1 MHIQR
6 VSKWPKDD
14 NTQLSVER
22 KTRYFD
28 ENRGKMSHIQYV
40 DELVKEY
47 LLFRGFSQTLKAF
60 DNDLKAEKEKGF
72 RVDKI
77 VDQLMQYVYNY
88 DLTSLRELWGH
99 LDTRMFSR
107 LESHFTPAVRKLENA
122 VLKMYLV
129 NAALNNKQ
137 DRIQEF
143 FMKMTPELQGH
154 SEWKEWFA
162 LPFVKNP
169 EDNPA
174 YSVHFSRQWQDTMLL
189 SLHNFLATI
198 FQCMPLPT
206 LLTIDE
212 DTNKLKRLQE
222 ENEALKQ
229 RLNDSIKIDNVMDV
243 NPGPAPQHPP
253 IMDDFYIIAQ
263 ESPLLENPKTLR
275 NLIRNIGGGSSPILS
290 RKSAASSK
298 KAAEPETVS
307 TKRTNTKGKLSSISK
322 SDTVTKR
329 SISCDSRLTS
339 SRKRD
344 SSIDAVAERKA
355 KDKIDSTYILL
366 SQEEYT
372 EHKTSIIQCKS
383 NASGSYVATGDA
395 DGIIKVWTPIP
406 SPKTVTTYISATANS
421 NKAITALDW
430 ISKNERYFLHGDN
443 NGLIQLHDTRD
454 CKTLWDI
461 QHENSRIITLL
472 CNPTEST
479 FVCSVSDSNEGK
491 LLLYDIKTRR
501 LERTLPLEQNVTALC
516 SAFNHNGQLLITGLS
531 NGNILIHDLRRNEI
545 IDNIS
550 CHSSPV
556 IDIELINDYTNICTQ
571 SEEGKLCQRSLNH
584 SGKILWETKIKVEKN
599 TVHGKLFTF
608 DQSGNYMLLCT
619 QSGGNIYKMPPGAQ
633 AKVLELGGHKGT
645 LCCDWSTANQSGTCI
660 TGGAEGKVRVST
672 LLSP

>member
-1 MHIQR
+1 
-6 VSKWPKDD
+6 
-14 NTQLSVER
+14 
-22 KTRYFD
+22 
-28 ENRGKMSHIQYV
+28 MSHVQYV

-60 DNDLKAEKEKGF
+60 DNDLKTEKEKGF

-99 LDTRMFSR
+99 LDTRMFCR
-107 LESHFTPAVRKLENA
+107 LESHFTPAIRKLENA

-129 NAALNNKQ
+129 NAAVNGKQ

-143 FMKMTPELQGH
+143 FTKMTPELQGH

-162 LPFVKNP
+162 LPFIKNP
-169 EDNPA
+169 EDNPT
-174 YSVHFSRQWQDTMLL
+174 YSVHFSKQWHDTMLV

-198 FQCMPLPT
+198 FQCMPQPT

-222 ENEALKQ
+222 ENEILKQ
-229 RLNDSIKIDNVMDV
+229 RLSESVKIENISDV
-243 NPGPAPQHPP
+243 NPGPAPQHLP

-263 ESPLLENPKTLR
+263 ESPLMENPKTLR

-290 RKSAASSK
+290 RKPVINVK
-298 KAAEPETVS
+298 KIAEPEMCS
-307 TKRTNTKGKLSSISK
+307 TKRTNTKGRVNSISK
-322 SDTVTKR
+322 SEAVAKR
-329 SISCDSRLTS
+329 SISCDSRLSS

-344 SSIDAVAERKA
+344 SSMDTAIERKT
-355 KDKIDSTYILL
+355 KEKIDSSYILL

-406 SPKTVTTYISATANS
+406 SPKTVTTFTSATANS
-421 NKAITALDW
+421 NKAITSLDW

-461 QHENSRIITLL
+461 QHENSRILTLI

-479 FVCSVSDSNEGK
+479 FVCSVSDGNEGK
-491 LLLYDIKTRR
+491 LLLYDIKTRK

-516 SAFNHNGQLLITGLS
+516 STFNHNGQLLITGLS

-545 IDNIS
+545 IDNLN
-550 CHSSPV
+550 CHSSPI
-556 IDIELINDYTNICTQ
+556 IDIELINDFTNICAQ
-571 SEEGKLCQRSLNH
+571 SEDGKLCQRSLNH
-584 SGKILWETKIKVEKN
+584 SGKILWETKIKIDKN
-599 TVHGKLFTF
+599 PVHGKLFTF
-608 DQSGNYMLLCT
+608 DQSGSYMLLCT
-619 QSGGNIYKMPPGAQ
+619 QTGGNIYKMPPGAQ
-633 AKVLELGGHKGT
+633 GKILELGGHKGT

-660 TGGAEGKVRVST
+660 TGGAEGKARVST

>member
-1 MHIQR
+1 
-6 VSKWPKDD
+6 
-14 NTQLSVER
+14 
-22 KTRYFD
+22 
-28 ENRGKMSHIQYV
+28 MSHVQYV

-47 LLFRGFSQTLKAF
+47 LLFRGFSQTLKTF

-77 VDQLMQYVYNY
+77 IDQLMQHIYTY

-99 LDTRMFSR
+99 FDTRMFCR
-107 LESHFTPAVRKLENA
+107 LESHFTPAIRKLENS

-129 NAALNNKQ
+129 NAAVNGKQ
-137 DRIQEF
+137 DKIQEF
-143 FMKMTPELQGH
+143 FTKMTPELQGH

-162 LPFVKNP
+162 FPFIKNP
-169 EDNPA
+169 EDNPV
-174 YSVHFSRQWQDTMLL
+174 YSVHFSKQWHDTMLV

-198 FQCMPLPT
+198 FQCMPQPT

-222 ENEALKQ
+222 ENETLRQ
-229 RLNDSIKIDNVMDV
+229 RLSDSVKIESVWDV
-243 NPGPAPQHPP
+243 NPGPAPQQPP
-253 IMDDFYIIAQ
+253 LMDDFYIIAQ

-290 RKSAASSK
+290 RKPATNIK
-298 KAAEPETVS
+298 KNTESEMVS
-307 TKRTNTKGKLSSISK
+307 TKRTNTKGRVNSISK
-322 SDTVTKR
+322 SEAVAKR
-329 SISCDSRLTS
+329 SISCDSRLNS

-344 SSIDAVAERKA
+344 SSIDTAIERKT
-355 KDKIDSTYILL
+355 KEKIDSSYILL

-395 DGIIKVWTPIP
+395 DGVIKVWTPIP
-406 SPKTVTTYISATANS
+406 SPKTVTTFSSSTANS
-421 NKAITALDW
+421 NKAITSLDW

-461 QHENSRIITLL
+461 QHDNSRIVTLI

-479 FVCSVSDSNEGK
+479 FVCSVSDGNEGK
-491 LLLYDIKTRR
+491 LLLYDIKTKK

-545 IDNIS
+545 IDNLN
-550 CHSSPV
+550 CHSSPI
-556 IDIELINDYTNICTQ
+556 IDIELINDFTNICAQ
-571 SEEGKLCQRSLNH
+571 SEDGKLCQRSLNH
-584 SGKILWETKIKVEKN
+584 FGKILWETKIKIEKN
-599 TVHGKLFTF
+599 PVHGKLFTF
-608 DQSGNYMLLCT
+608 DQTGNYMLLCT
-619 QSGGNIYKMPPGAQ
+619 QTGGNIYKMPPGAQ
-633 AKVLELGGHKGT
+633 GKILELGGHKGT

-660 TGGAEGKVRVST
+660 TGGAEGKARVST

>member
-1 MHIQR
+1 
-6 VSKWPKDD
+6 
-14 NTQLSVER
+14 
-22 KTRYFD
+22 
-28 ENRGKMSHIQYV
+28 MSHVQYV

-77 VDQLMQYVYNY
+77 IDQLMQYIYTY

-99 LDTRMFSR
+99 FDTRMFCR
-107 LESHFTPAVRKLENA
+107 LESHFTPAIRKLENS

-129 NAALNNKQ
+129 NAAVNGKQ
-137 DRIQEF
+137 DKIQEF
-143 FMKMTPELQGH
+143 FTKMTPELQGH

-162 LPFVKNP
+162 FPFIKNP
-169 EDNPA
+169 EDNPI
-174 YSVHFSRQWQDTMLL
+174 YSVHFSKQWHDTMLV
-189 SLHNFLATI
+189 SLHNFLTTI
-198 FQCMPLPT
+198 FQCMPQPT

-212 DTNKLKRLQE
+212 DTNKFKRLQE
-222 ENEALKQ
+222 ENEILRQ
-229 RLNDSIKIDNVMDV
+229 RLSDSVKIESVWDV
-243 NPGPAPQHPP
+243 NPGPTPQQPP
-253 IMDDFYIIAQ
+253 LMDDFYIIAQ

-275 NLIRNIGGGSSPILS
+275 NLIRNIGAGSSPILS
-290 RKSAASSK
+290 RKPATNVK
-298 KAAEPETVS
+298 KNAESEMVS
-307 TKRTNTKGKLSSISK
+307 TKRTNTKGRVNSISK
-322 SDTVTKR
+322 SEAVAKR
-329 SISCDSRLTS
+329 SISCDSRLNS

-344 SSIDAVAERKA
+344 SSIDTAIERKT
-355 KDKIDSTYILL
+355 KEKIDSSYILL

-395 DGIIKVWTPIP
+395 DGVIKVWTPIP
-406 SPKTVTTYISATANS
+406 SPKTVTTFSSSTANS
-421 NKAITALDW
+421 NKAITSLDW

-461 QHENSRIITLL
+461 QHENSRIVTLI

-479 FVCSVSDSNEGK
+479 FVCSVSDGNEGK
-491 LLLYDIKTRR
+491 LLLYDIKTKK

-545 IDNIS
+545 IDNLN
-550 CHSSPV
+550 CHSSPI
-556 IDIELINDYTNICTQ
+556 IDIELINDFTNICAQ
-571 SEEGKLCQRSLNH
+571 SEDGKLCQRSLNH
-584 SGKILWETKIKVEKN
+584 FGKILWETKIKIEKN
-599 TVHGKLFTF
+599 PVHGKLFTF
-608 DQSGNYMLLCT
+608 DQTGTYMLLCT
-619 QSGGNIYKMPPGAQ
+619 QTGGNIYKMPPGAQ
-633 AKVLELGGHKGT
+633 GKILDLGGHKGT

-660 TGGAEGKVRVST
+660 TGGAEGKARVST

>member
-1 MHIQR
+1 
-6 VSKWPKDD
+6 
-14 NTQLSVER
+14 
-22 KTRYFD
+22 
-28 ENRGKMSHIQYV
+28 MSHIQYV

-47 LLFRGFSQTLKAF
+47 LLFRGFTQTLRAF

-77 VDQLMQYVYNY
+77 VDQLMQHIYNY

-99 LDTRMFSR
+99 LDVRMFSR
-107 LESHFTPAVRKLENA
+107 LESHFTPAVRKLENS

-129 NAALNNKQ
+129 NAAVNNKP

-143 FMKMTPELQGH
+143 FVKMTPELQGH

-162 LPFVKNP
+162 FPFVKNP
-169 EDNPA
+169 EDNPV

-189 SLHNFLATI
+189 SLHNFLSII

-206 LLTIDE
+206 LLQIDE

-222 ENEALKQ
+222 ENEALRQ
-229 RLNDSIKIDNVMDV
+229 RLSESVKIDNVLDV
-243 NPGPAPQHPP
+243 NPGPVPQHPP
-253 IMDDFYIIAQ
+253 LMDDFYIIAQ
-263 ESPLLENPKTLR
+263 ESPLLENTKTLR

-290 RKSAASSK
+290 RKSASTSK
-298 KAAEPETVS
+298 KAAETEATS
-307 TKRTNTKGKLSSISK
+307 TKRTQNTKGKLSSISK
-322 SDTVTKR
+322 SETVTKR
-329 SISCDSRLTS
+329 STSCDSRLTS
-339 SRKRD
+339 YRKRD
-344 SSIDAVAERKA
+344 SSIDAMAERKA

-406 SPKTVTTYISATANS
+406 SPKTVTTFASATANS

-461 QHENSRIITLL
+461 QHENSRIISLL
-472 CNPTEST
+472 CNPTDST
-479 FVCSVSDSNEGK
+479 FICSISDSNEGK
-491 LLLYDIKTRR
+491 LLLYDIKTRK
-501 LERTLPLEQNVTALC
+501 LERILPMEQSVTALC

-571 SEEGKLCQRSLNH
+571 SEDGKLCQRSLNH

-619 QSGGNIYKMPPGAQ
+619 QTGGNIYKMPPGAQ

>member
-1 MHIQR
+1 
-6 VSKWPKDD
+6 
-14 NTQLSVER
+14 
-22 KTRYFD
+22 
-28 ENRGKMSHIQYV
+28 
-40 DELVKEY
+40 
-47 LLFRGFSQTLKAF
+47 
-60 DNDLKAEKEKGF
+60 
-72 RVDKI
+72 
-77 VDQLMQYVYNY
+77 
-88 DLTSLRELWGH
+88 
-99 LDTRMFSR
+99 
-107 LESHFTPAVRKLENA
+107 
-122 VLKMYLV
+122 
-129 NAALNNKQ
+129 
-137 DRIQEF
+137 
-143 FMKMTPELQGH
+143 
-154 SEWKEWFA
+154 
-162 LPFVKNP
+162 
-169 EDNPA
+169 
-174 YSVHFSRQWQDTMLL
+174 
-189 SLHNFLATI
+189 
-198 FQCMPLPT
+198 MPQPT
-206 LLTIDE
+206 LLAIDE
-212 DTNKLKRLQE
+212 DTNRLKRLQE

-229 RLNDSIKIDNVMDV
+229 RLSESVKIENVMDV
-243 NPGPAPQHPP
+243 NPGPAPQQLPL
-253 IMDDFYIIAQ
+253 MDDFYIIAQ

-275 NLIRNIGGGSSPILS
+275 NLIRNIGGGSSPILN
-290 RKSAASSK
+290 RKPGTSTK
-298 KAAEPETVS
+298 KVVESEVIS
-307 TKRTNTKGKLSSISK
+307 TKRTNTKGKINSINK
-322 SDTVTKR
+322 SEPVSKR

-344 SSIDAVAERKA
+344 SSIDTVAERKA

-406 SPKTVTTYISATANS
+406 SPKTVTTFVSTPANS

-454 CKTLWDI
+454 YKTLWDI

-491 LLLYDIKTRR
+491 LLLYDIKTRK
-501 LERTLPLEQNVTALC
+501 LERILPMEQNVTALC

-550 CHSSPV
+550 CHASPI

-571 SEEGKLCQRSLNH
+571 SEDGKLCQRSLNH

-619 QSGGNIYKMPPGAQ
+619 QTGGNIYKMPPGTQ
-633 AKVLELGGHKGT
+633 AKILELGGHKGT

>member
-1 MHIQR
+1 
-6 VSKWPKDD
+6 
-14 NTQLSVER
+14 
-22 KTRYFD
+22 
-28 ENRGKMSHIQYV
+28 MSHIQYV

-77 VDQLMQYVYNY
+77 VDQLMQYIYNY
-88 DLTSLRELWGH
+88 DLASLRELWGH
-99 LDTRMFSR
+99 LDMRMFSR

-129 NAALNNKQ
+129 NAAVNNKQ

-143 FMKMTPELQGH
+143 FIKMTPELQGH

-174 YSVHFSRQWQDTMLL
+174 YSVHFSRQWQDTMLV

-198 FQCMPLPT
+198 FQCMPQPT
-206 LLTIDE
+206 LLAIDE
-212 DTNKLKRLQE
+212 DTNRLKRLQE

-229 RLNDSIKIDNVMDV
+229 RLSESVKIENVMDV
-243 NPGPAPQHPP
+243 NPGPAPQQLPL
-253 IMDDFYIIAQ
+253 MDDFYIIAQ

-275 NLIRNIGGGSSPILS
+275 NLIRNIGGGSSPILN
-290 RKSAASSK
+290 RKPGTSTK
-298 KAAEPETVS
+298 KVVESEVIS
-307 TKRTNTKGKLSSISK
+307 TKRTNTKGKINSINK
-322 SDTVTKR
+322 SEPVSKR

-344 SSIDAVAERKA
+344 SSIDTVAERKA

-406 SPKTVTTYISATANS
+406 SPKTVTTFVSTPANS

-454 CKTLWDI
+454 YKTLWDI

-491 LLLYDIKTRR
+491 LLLYDIKTRK
-501 LERTLPLEQNVTALC
+501 LERILPMEQNVTALC

-550 CHSSPV
+550 CHASPI

-571 SEEGKLCQRSLNH
+571 SEDGKLCQRSLNH

-619 QSGGNIYKMPPGAQ
+619 QTGGNIYKMPPGTQ
-633 AKVLELGGHKGT
+633 AKILELGGHKGT

>member
-1 MHIQR
+1 
-6 VSKWPKDD
+6 
-14 NTQLSVER
+14 
-22 KTRYFD
+22 
-28 ENRGKMSHIQYV
+28 MSHIQYV

-77 VDQLMQYVYNY
+77 VDQLMQYIYNY
-88 DLTSLRELWGH
+88 DLASLRELWGH

-129 NAALNNKQ
+129 NAAVNNKQ

-143 FMKMTPELQGH
+143 FTKMTPELQGH

-162 LPFVKNP
+162 LPFVRNP
-169 EDNPA
+169 EDNPT
-174 YSVHFSRQWQDTMLL
+174 YSVHFSRQWQDTMLV

-198 FQCMPLPT
+198 FQCMPQPT

-222 ENEALKQ
+222 ENEALRQ
-229 RLNDSIKIDNVMDV
+229 RLSESVKIDNVMDV

-253 IMDDFYIIAQ
+253 LMDDFYIIAQ

-275 NLIRNIGGGSSPILS
+275 NLIRNIGGGSSPILN
-290 RKSAASSK
+290 RKPGTSIK
-298 KAAEPETVS
+298 KIAEPEMVS
-307 TKRTNTKGKLSSISK
+307 TKRTNTKGKINSISK
-322 SDTVTKR
+322 SEPVNKR

-339 SRKRD
+339 TRKRD

-406 SPKTVTTYISATANS
+406 SPKTVSTFTSAPVNS

-454 CKTLWDI
+454 CKTLWEI

-491 LLLYDIKTRR
+491 LLLYDIKTRK
-501 LERTLPLEQNVTALC
+501 LERTLPMEQNVTALC

-550 CHSSPV
+550 CHVSPV

-571 SEEGKLCQRSLNH
+571 SEDGKLCQRSLNH

-619 QSGGNIYKMPPGAQ
+619 QTGGNIYKMPPGAQ

>member
-1 MHIQR
+1 
-6 VSKWPKDD
+6 
-14 NTQLSVER
+14 
-22 KTRYFD
+22 
-28 ENRGKMSHIQYV
+28 MSHIQYV

-77 VDQLMQYVYNY
+77 VDQLMQYIYNY

-99 LDTRMFSR
+99 LDLRMFSR
-107 LESHFTPAVRKLENA
+107 LESHFTPAVRKLEYA

-129 NAALNNKQ
+129 NAAVNNKQ

-143 FMKMTPELQGH
+143 FTKMMPELQGH

-174 YSVHFSRQWQDTMLL
+174 YSVHFSRQWQDTMLV

-198 FQCMPLPT
+198 FQCMPQPT
-206 LLTIDE
+206 LLAIDE

-222 ENEALKQ
+222 ENEALRQ
-229 RLNDSIKIDNVMDV
+229 RLSESVKIENVMDV

-253 IMDDFYIIAQ
+253 LMDDFYIIAQ

-275 NLIRNIGGGSSPILS
+275 NLIRNIGGGSSPVLS
-290 RKSAASSK
+290 RKPGTSIRK
-298 KAAEPETVS
+298 VIEPEMSS
-307 TKRTNTKGKLSSISK
+307 TKRTNTKGKINSINK
-322 SDTVTKR
+322 SEPVSKR

-406 SPKTVTTYISATANS
+406 SPKTVTTFISAPANS

-479 FVCSVSDSNEGK
+479 FVCSVSDSNEGR
-491 LLLYDIKTRR
+491 LLLYDIKTRK
-501 LERTLPLEQNVTALC
+501 LERTLPMEQNVTALC

-550 CHSSPV
+550 CHASPV

-571 SEEGKLCQRSLNH
+571 SEDGKLCQRSLNH

-619 QSGGNIYKMPPGAQ
+619 QTGGNIYKMPPGAQ
-633 AKVLELGGHKGT
+633 AKILELGGHKGT

>member
-1 MHIQR
+1 
-6 VSKWPKDD
+6 
-14 NTQLSVER
+14 
-22 KTRYFD
+22 
-28 ENRGKMSHIQYV
+28 MSHVQYV

-77 VDQLMQYVYNY
+77 IDQLMQYIYTY

-99 LDTRMFSR
+99 FDTRMFCR
-107 LESHFTPAVRKLENA
+107 LESHFTPAIRKLENS

-129 NAALNNKQ
+129 NAAVNGKQ
-137 DRIQEF
+137 DKIQEF
-143 FMKMTPELQGH
+143 FTKMTPELQGH

-162 LPFVKNP
+162 FPFIKNP
-169 EDNPA
+169 EDNPI
-174 YSVHFSRQWQDTMLL
+174 YSVHFSKQWHDTMLV

-198 FQCMPLPT
+198 FQCMPQPT

-212 DTNKLKRLQE
+212 DTNKFKRLQE
-222 ENEALKQ
+222 ENETLRQ
-229 RLNDSIKIDNVMDV
+229 RLSDSVKIESVWDV
-243 NPGPAPQHPP
+243 NPGPAPQQPP
-253 IMDDFYIIAQ
+253 LMDDFYIIAQ

-290 RKSAASSK
+290 RKPATNVK
-298 KAAEPETVS
+298 KNAESEMVS
-307 TKRTNTKGKLSSISK
+307 TKRTNTKGRVNSISK
-322 SDTVTKR
+322 SEAVAKR
-329 SISCDSRLTS
+329 SISCDSRLNS

-344 SSIDAVAERKA
+344 SSIDTAIERKT
-355 KDKIDSTYILL
+355 KEKIDSSYILL

-395 DGIIKVWTPIP
+395 DGVIKVWTPIP
-406 SPKTVTTYISATANS
+406 SPKTVTTFSSSTANS
-421 NKAITALDW
+421 NKAITSLDW

-461 QHENSRIITLL
+461 QHENSRIVTLI

-479 FVCSVSDSNEGK
+479 FVCSVSDGNEGK
-491 LLLYDIKTRR
+491 LLLYDIKTKK

-545 IDNIS
+545 IDNLN
-550 CHSSPV
+550 CHSSPI
-556 IDIELINDYTNICTQ
+556 IDIELINDFTNICAQ
-571 SEEGKLCQRSLNH
+571 SEDGKLCQRSLNH
-584 SGKILWETKIKVEKN
+584 FGKILWETKIKIEKN
-599 TVHGKLFTF
+599 PVHGKLFTF
-608 DQSGNYMLLCT
+608 DQTGNYMLLCT
-619 QSGGNIYKMPPGAQ
+619 QTGGNIYKMPPGAQ
-633 AKVLELGGHKGT
+633 GKILELGGHKGT

-660 TGGAEGKVRVST
+660 TGGAEGKARVST

>member
-1 MHIQR
+1 
-6 VSKWPKDD
+6 
-14 NTQLSVER
+14 
-22 KTRYFD
+22 
-28 ENRGKMSHIQYV
+28 MSHVQYV

-77 VDQLMQYVYNY
+77 IDQLMQYIYNY

-99 LDTRMFSR
+99 LDTRMFCR
-107 LESHFTPAVRKLENA
+107 LESHFTPAIRKLENA

-129 NAALNNKQ
+129 NAAVNGKQ

-143 FMKMTPELQGH
+143 FTKMAPELQGH

-162 LPFVKNP
+162 LAFIKNP

-174 YSVHFSRQWQDTMLL
+174 YSVHFSRQWHDTMLV

-198 FQCMPLPT
+198 FQCMPQPT

-222 ENEALKQ
+222 ENETLRQ
-229 RLNDSIKIDNVMDV
+229 RLSESVKIESISDV

-290 RKSAASSK
+290 RKSATNIK
-298 KAAEPETVS
+298 KNAESEMVS
-307 TKRTNTKGKLSSISK
+307 TKRTNTKGRVNSISK
-322 SDTVTKR
+322 SEAVAKR
-329 SISCDSRLTS
+329 SISCDSRLNS

-344 SSIDAVAERKA
+344 SSMDTAIERKT
-355 KDKIDSTYILL
+355 KEKIDSSYILL

-395 DGIIKVWTPIP
+395 DGVIKVWTPIP
-406 SPKTVTTYISATANS
+406 SPKTVTTFTSVTANS
-421 NKAITALDW
+421 NKAITSLDW

-461 QHENSRIITLL
+461 QHENSRIVTLI

-479 FVCSVSDSNEGK
+479 FVCSVSDGNEGK
-491 LLLYDIKTRR
+491 LLLYDIKTRK

-545 IDNIS
+545 IDNLN
-550 CHSSPV
+550 CHSSPI
-556 IDIELINDYTNICTQ
+556 IDIELINDYTNICAQ
-571 SEEGKLCQRSLNH
+571 SEDGKLCQRSLNH
-584 SGKILWETKIKVEKN
+584 FGKILWETKIKIEKN
-599 TVHGKLFTF
+599 PVHGKLFTF

-619 QSGGNIYKMPPGAQ
+619 QTGGNIYKMPPGAQ
-633 AKVLELGGHKGT
+633 GKILELGGHKGT

-660 TGGAEGKVRVST
+660 TGGAEGKARVST

>member
-1 MHIQR
+1 
-6 VSKWPKDD
+6 
-14 NTQLSVER
+14 
-22 KTRYFD
+22 
-28 ENRGKMSHIQYV
+28 MSHIQYV

-77 VDQLMQYVYNY
+77 VDQLMQYVYSY
-88 DLTSLRELWGH
+88 DLASLRELWGH
-99 LDTRMFSR
+99 LDIRMFSR

-129 NAALNNKQ
+129 NAAVNNKQ

-143 FMKMTPELQGH
+143 FVKMTPELQGH

-169 EDNPA
+169 EDNPV
-174 YSVHFSRQWQDTMLL
+174 YSAHFSRQWQDTMLL

-222 ENEALKQ
+222 ENEALRQ
-229 RLNDSIKIDNVMDV
+229 RLSDSVKIDNVMDV

-290 RKSAASSK
+290 RKSTTSARRVVELEAAPS
-298 KAAEPETVS
+298 
-307 TKRTNTKGKLSSISK
+307 KRTNTKGKLSSISK
-322 SDTVTKR
+322 SETVTKR

-479 FVCSVSDSNEGK
+479 FICSVSDSNEGR
-491 LLLYDIKTRR
+491 LLLYDIKTRK
-501 LERTLPLEQNVTALC
+501 LERTLPMERNITALC

-545 IDNIS
+545 IDNIN

-571 SEEGKLCQRSLNH
+571 SEDGKLCQRSLNH

-619 QSGGNIYKMPPGAQ
+619 QTGGNIYKMPPGAQ

-660 TGGAEGKVRVST
+660 TGGAEGKVRVSS

>member
-1 MHIQR
+1 
-6 VSKWPKDD
+6 
-14 NTQLSVER
+14 
-22 KTRYFD
+22 
-28 ENRGKMSHIQYV
+28 MSHVQYV

-77 VDQLMQYVYNY
+77 IDQLMQYIYTY

-99 LDTRMFSR
+99 FDTRMFCR
-107 LESHFTPAVRKLENA
+107 LESHFTPAIRKLENS

-129 NAALNNKQ
+129 NAAVNGKQ
-137 DRIQEF
+137 DKIQEF
-143 FMKMTPELQGH
+143 FTKMTPELQGH

-162 LPFVKNP
+162 FPFIKNP
-169 EDNPA
+169 EDNPI
-174 YSVHFSRQWQDTMLL
+174 YSVHFSKQWHDTMLV

-198 FQCMPLPT
+198 FQCMPQPT

-212 DTNKLKRLQE
+212 DTNKFKRLQE
-222 ENEALKQ
+222 ENETLRQ
-229 RLNDSIKIDNVMDV
+229 RLSDSVKIESVWDV
-243 NPGPAPQHPP
+243 NPGPAPQQPP
-253 IMDDFYIIAQ
+253 LMDDFYIIAQ

-290 RKSAASSK
+290 RKSATNVK
-298 KAAEPETVS
+298 KNAESEMVS
-307 TKRTNTKGKLSSISK
+307 TKRTNTKGRVNSISK
-322 SDTVTKR
+322 SEAVAKR
-329 SISCDSRLTS
+329 SISCDSRLNS

-344 SSIDAVAERKA
+344 SSIDTAIERKT
-355 KDKIDSTYILL
+355 KEKIDSSYILL

-395 DGIIKVWTPIP
+395 DGVIKVWTPIP
-406 SPKTVTTYISATANS
+406 SPKTVTTFSSSTANS
-421 NKAITALDW
+421 NKAITSLDW

-461 QHENSRIITLL
+461 QHENSRIVTLI

-479 FVCSVSDSNEGK
+479 FVCSVSDGNEGK
-491 LLLYDIKTRR
+491 LLLYDIKTKK

-545 IDNIS
+545 IDNLN
-550 CHSSPV
+550 CHSSPI
-556 IDIELINDYTNICTQ
+556 IDIELINDFTNICAQ
-571 SEEGKLCQRSLNH
+571 SEDGKLCQRSLNH
-584 SGKILWETKIKVEKN
+584 FGKILWETKIKIEKN
-599 TVHGKLFTF
+599 PVHGKLFTF
-608 DQSGNYMLLCT
+608 DQTGNYMLLCT
-619 QSGGNIYKMPPGAQ
+619 QTGGNIYKMPPGAQ
-633 AKVLELGGHKGT
+633 GKILELGGHKGT

-660 TGGAEGKVRVST
+660 TGGAEGKARVST

>member
-1 MHIQR
+1 
-6 VSKWPKDD
+6 
-14 NTQLSVER
+14 
-22 KTRYFD
+22 
-28 ENRGKMSHIQYV
+28 MSHIQYV

-77 VDQLMQYVYNY
+77 VDQLMQYIYNY

-99 LDTRMFSR
+99 LDLRMFSR

-129 NAALNNKQ
+129 NAAVNNKQ

-143 FMKMTPELQGH
+143 FTKMTPELQGH

-174 YSVHFSRQWQDTMLL
+174 YSVHFSRQWQDTMLV

-198 FQCMPLPT
+198 FQCMPQPT
-206 LLTIDE
+206 LLAIDE

-222 ENEALKQ
+222 ENEALRQ
-229 RLNDSIKIDNVMDV
+229 RLSESVKIENVMDV

-253 IMDDFYIIAQ
+253 LMDDFYIIAQ

-275 NLIRNIGGGSSPILS
+275 NLIRNIGGGSSPVLS
-290 RKSAASSK
+290 RKPGTSIRK
-298 KAAEPETVS
+298 VIEPEMS
-307 TKRTNTKGKLSSISK
+307 TKRTNTKGKINSINK
-322 SDTVTKR
+322 SEPVSKR

-406 SPKTVTTYISATANS
+406 SPKTVTTFISAPANS

-479 FVCSVSDSNEGK
+479 FVCSVSDSNEGR
-491 LLLYDIKTRR
+491 LLLYDIKTRK
-501 LERTLPLEQNVTALC
+501 LERTLPMEQNVTALC

-550 CHSSPV
+550 CHASPV

-571 SEEGKLCQRSLNH
+571 SEDGKLCQRSLNH

-619 QSGGNIYKMPPGAQ
+619 QTGGNIYKMPPGAQ
-633 AKVLELGGHKGT
+633 AKILELGGHKGT

>member
-1 MHIQR
+1 
-6 VSKWPKDD
+6 
-14 NTQLSVER
+14 
-22 KTRYFD
+22 
-28 ENRGKMSHIQYV
+28 MSHIQYV

-77 VDQLMQYVYNY
+77 VDQLMQYIYNY
-88 DLTSLRELWGH
+88 DLASLRELWGH
-99 LDTRMFSR
+99 LDMRMFSR

-129 NAALNNKQ
+129 NAAVNNKQ

-143 FMKMTPELQGH
+143 FTKMTPELQGH

-174 YSVHFSRQWQDTMLL
+174 YSVHFSRQWQDTMLV

-198 FQCMPLPT
+198 FQCMPQPT
-206 LLTIDE
+206 LLAIDE
-212 DTNKLKRLQE
+212 DTNRLKRLQE
-222 ENEALKQ
+222 ENELLKQ
-229 RLNDSIKIDNVMDV
+229 RLSESVKIENVMDV

-253 IMDDFYIIAQ
+253 LMDDFYIIAQ

-290 RKSAASSK
+290 RKPGTSIRK
-298 KAAEPETVS
+298 VVEPEVTS
-307 TKRTNTKGKLSSISK
+307 TKRTNTKGKIHSINK
-322 SDTVTKR
+322 SEPVSKR

-406 SPKTVTTYISATANS
+406 SPKTVTTFISAPANS

-491 LLLYDIKTRR
+491 LLLYDIKTRK
-501 LERTLPLEQNVTALC
+501 LERTLPMEQNVTALC

-571 SEEGKLCQRSLNH
+571 SEDGKLCQRSLNH

-619 QSGGNIYKMPPGAQ
+619 QTGGNIYKMPPGAQ
-633 AKVLELGGHKGT
+633 AKILELGGHKGT

>member
-1 MHIQR
+1 
-6 VSKWPKDD
+6 
-14 NTQLSVER
+14 
-22 KTRYFD
+22 
-28 ENRGKMSHIQYV
+28 MSHVQYV

-77 VDQLMQYVYNY
+77 VDQLMQHIYNY

-99 LDTRMFSR
+99 FDTRMFCR
-107 LESHFTPAVRKLENA
+107 LESHFTPAIRKLENA

-129 NAALNNKQ
+129 NAAVNGKQ
-137 DRIQEF
+137 DKIQEF
-143 FMKMTPELQGH
+143 FTKMTPELQGQ

-162 LPFVKNP
+162 FAFVKNP
-169 EDNPA
+169 EDNPV
-174 YSVHFSRQWQDTMLL
+174 YSVHFSRQWHDTMLV

-198 FQCMPLPT
+198 FQCMPQPT

-222 ENEALKQ
+222 ENETLRQ
-229 RLNDSIKIDNVMDV
+229 RLSDSVKIESVSDV

-290 RKSAASSK
+290 RKPATNVK
-298 KAAEPETVS
+298 KNAESEMVS
-307 TKRTNTKGKLSSISK
+307 TKRTNTKGRVNSISK
-322 SDTVTKR
+322 SEAVAKR
-329 SISCDSRLTS
+329 SISCDSRLNS

-344 SSIDAVAERKA
+344 SSIDTAIDRKT
-355 KDKIDSTYILL
+355 KEKIDSSYILL

-395 DGIIKVWTPIP
+395 DGVIKVWTPIP
-406 SPKTVTTYISATANS
+406 SPKTVTTFTSATANS
-421 NKAITALDW
+421 NKAITSLDW

-461 QHENSRIITLL
+461 QHENSRIVTLI

-479 FVCSVSDSNEGK
+479 FVCSVSDGNEGK
-491 LLLYDIKTRR
+491 LLLYDIKTRK

-545 IDNIS
+545 IDNLN
-550 CHSSPV
+550 CHSSPI
-556 IDIELINDYTNICTQ
+556 IDIELINDFTNICAQ
-571 SEEGKLCQRSLNH
+571 SEDGKLCQRSLNH
-584 SGKILWETKIKVEKN
+584 FGKILWETKIKIEKN
-599 TVHGKLFTF
+599 PVHGKLFTF

-619 QSGGNIYKMPPGAQ
+619 QTGGNIYKMPPGAQ
-633 AKVLELGGHKGT
+633 GKILELGGHKGT

-660 TGGAEGKVRVST
+660 TGGAEGKARVST

>member
-1 MHIQR
+1 
-6 VSKWPKDD
+6 
-14 NTQLSVER
+14 
-22 KTRYFD
+22 
-28 ENRGKMSHIQYV
+28 
-40 DELVKEY
+40 
-47 LLFRGFSQTLKAF
+47 
-60 DNDLKAEKEKGF
+60 
-72 RVDKI
+72 
-77 VDQLMQYVYNY
+77 MQYVYNY

-229 RLNDSIKIDNVMDV
+229 RLSDSVKIDNVMDV

-290 RKSAASSK
+290 RKSAANSK
-298 KAAEPETVS
+298 KATEPETVS
-307 TKRTNTKGKLSSISK
+307 TKRTNAKGKLSSISK

-571 SEEGKLCQRSLNH
+571 SEDGKLCQRSLNH

-619 QSGGNIYKMPPGAQ
+619 QTGGNIYKMPPGAQ

>member
-1 MHIQR
+1 
-6 VSKWPKDD
+6 
-14 NTQLSVER
+14 
-22 KTRYFD
+22 
-28 ENRGKMSHIQYV
+28 MSHIHYV

-77 VDQLMQYVYNY
+77 VDQLMQYIYNY

-99 LDTRMFSR
+99 LDLRMFSR

-129 NAALNNKQ
+129 NTVVNNKQ
-137 DRIQEF
+137 DRIQDF
-143 FMKMTPELQGH
+143 FTKMTPELQGH

-174 YSVHFSRQWQDTMLL
+174 YSVHFSRQWQDTMLV

-198 FQCMPLPT
+198 FQCMPQPT
-206 LLTIDE
+206 LLAIDE

-222 ENEALKQ
+222 ENEALRQ
-229 RLNDSIKIDNVMDV
+229 RLSESVKIENVMDV
-243 NPGPAPQHPP
+243 NPGLAPQHPP
-253 IMDDFYIIAQ
+253 LMDDFYIIAQ

-275 NLIRNIGGGSSPILS
+275 NLIRNIGGGSSPVLS
-290 RKSAASSK
+290 RKPGASIRK
-298 KAAEPETVS
+298 VIEPEMSS
-307 TKRTNTKGKLSSISK
+307 TKRTNTKGKINSINK
-322 SDTVTKR
+322 SEPVSKR

-406 SPKTVTTYISATANS
+406 SPKTVTTFISAPANS

-479 FVCSVSDSNEGK
+479 FVCSVSDSNEGR
-491 LLLYDIKTRR
+491 LLLYDIKTRK
-501 LERTLPLEQNVTALC
+501 LERTLPMEQNVTALC

-550 CHSSPV
+550 CHASPV

-571 SEEGKLCQRSLNH
+571 SEDGKLCQRSLNH

-619 QSGGNIYKMPPGAQ
+619 QTGGNIYKMPPGAQ
-633 AKVLELGGHKGT
+633 AKILELGGHKGT

>member
-1 MHIQR
+1 
-6 VSKWPKDD
+6 
-14 NTQLSVER
+14 
-22 KTRYFD
+22 
-28 ENRGKMSHIQYV
+28 MSHIQYV

-47 LLFRGFSQTLKAF
+47 LLFRGFTQTLKAF

-77 VDQLMQYVYNY
+77 VDQLMQYIYNY

-99 LDTRMFSR
+99 LDTRMFCR

-129 NAALNNKQ
+129 NAALNGKQ
-137 DRIQEF
+137 DRLHEF
-143 FMKMTPELQGH
+143 FNKMTPELQGH
-154 SEWKEWFA
+154 SEWKDWFA
-162 LPFVKNP
+162 LIFIKNP

-174 YSVHFSRQWQDTMLL
+174 YAVHFSKQWQDTMLV

-212 DTNKLKRLQE
+212 DTNKFKRLQE
-222 ENEALKQ
+222 ENETLRQ
-229 RLNDSIKIDNVMDV
+229 RLSESVKIESISDV
-243 NPGPAPQHPP
+243 NPGPTPQHPP
-253 IMDDFYIIAQ
+253 LMDDFYIIAQ

-290 RKSAASSK
+290 RKPVNVK
-298 KAAEPETVS
+298 KNVEAEMIS
-307 TKRTNTKGKLSSISK
+307 TKRTNTKGRVNSISK
-322 SDTVTKR
+322 SEAVAKR
-329 SISCDSRLTS
+329 SISCDSRLNS

-344 SSIDAVAERKA
+344 SSMDTAIERKT
-355 KDKIDSTYILL
+355 KEKIDSSYILL

-395 DGIIKVWTPIP
+395 DGVIKVWTPIP
-406 SPKTVTTYISATANS
+406 SPKTVTTFASATAIS
-421 NKAITALDW
+421 NKAITSLDW

-461 QHENSRIITLL
+461 QHENSRIVTLM

-479 FVCSVSDSNEGK
+479 FVCSVSNGNEGK
-491 LLLYDIKTRR
+491 LLLYDIKTRK
-501 LERTLPLEQNVTALC
+501 LERTLPLEQSVIALC

-531 NGNILIHDLRRNEI
+531 NGNILIHDMRRNEI
-545 IDNIS
+545 IDNLN
-550 CHSSPV
+550 CHSSPI
-556 IDIELINDYTNICTQ
+556 IDIELINDFTNICAQ
-571 SEEGKLCQRSLNH
+571 SEDGKLCQRSLNH
-584 SGKILWETKIKVEKN
+584 FGKVLWETKIKIEKN
-599 TVHGKLFTF
+599 PVHGKLFTF

-619 QSGGNIYKMPPGAQ
+619 QTGGNIYKMPPGPQ
-633 AKVLELGGHKGT
+633 GKILELGGHKGT

-660 TGGAEGKVRVST
+660 TGGAEGKARVST

>member
-1 MHIQR
+1 
-6 VSKWPKDD
+6 
-14 NTQLSVER
+14 
-22 KTRYFD
+22 
-28 ENRGKMSHIQYV
+28 MSHVQYV

-77 VDQLMQYVYNY
+77 VDQLMQYIYNY

-99 LDTRMFSR
+99 LDTRMFCR
-107 LESHFTPAVRKLENA
+107 LESHFTPAIKKLENS

-129 NAALNNKQ
+129 NAAVNGKQ
-137 DRIQEF
+137 DRIHEF
-143 FMKMTPELQGH
+143 FNKMTPELQGH
-154 SEWKEWFA
+154 SEWKDWFA
-162 LPFVKNP
+162 LAFIKNP
-169 EDNPA
+169 EDNPT
-174 YSVHFSRQWQDTMLL
+174 YSVHFSKQWHDTMLV

-198 FQCMPLPT
+198 FQCMPQPT

-212 DTNKLKRLQE
+212 DTNKFKRLQE
-222 ENEALKQ
+222 ENETLRQ
-229 RLNDSIKIDNVMDV
+229 RLSETVKIESISDV

-253 IMDDFYIIAQ
+253 LMDDFYIIAQ

-290 RKSAASSK
+290 RKPANVK
-298 KAAEPETVS
+298 KNVESEIVS
-307 TKRTNTKGKLSSISK
+307 TKRTNTKGRVNSISK
-322 SDTVTKR
+322 SEAVAKR
-329 SISCDSRLTS
+329 SISCDSRLNS

-344 SSIDAVAERKA
+344 SSMDTAIERKT
-355 KDKIDSTYILL
+355 KEKIDSSYILL

-395 DGIIKVWTPIP
+395 DGVIKVWTPIP
-406 SPKTVTTYISATANS
+406 SPKTVTTFTSATVNS
-421 NKAITALDW
+421 NKAITSLDW

-461 QHENSRIITLL
+461 NHENSRIVTLI

-479 FVCSVSDSNEGK
+479 FVCSVSSGSESK
-491 LLLYDIKTRR
+491 LLLYDIKTRK
-501 LERTLPLEQNVTALC
+501 LERTLPLDKNVTALC

-545 IDNIS
+545 IDNLN
-550 CHSSPV
+550 CHSSPI
-556 IDIELINDYTNICTQ
+556 IDIELINDFTNICAQ
-571 SEEGKLCQRSLNH
+571 SEDGKLCQRSLNH
-584 SGKILWETKIKVEKN
+584 FGKVLWETKIKIEKN
-599 TVHGKLFTF
+599 PVHGKLFTF

-619 QSGGNIYKMPPGAQ
+619 QTGGNIYKMPPSTQG
-633 AKVLELGGHKGT
+633 KILELGGHKGT

-660 TGGAEGKVRVST
+660 TGGAEGKARVST